1 MPKDPTRSQAKFTRG
16 KGSGTK
22 VRKVTLKGKPKWKA
36 AGVRSHLRQSDLDAA
51 ATDFARKFPSKR
63 AGIIWRRLLAGYLRD
78 ILEMESGISAMNV
91 VTTKGAES
99 TCDWTAPRHELNGR
113 GTGFP
118 LCYGRGRHERGRHAS
133 SG

>member
-51 ATDFARKFPSKR
+51 ATDFARKFPSK
-63 AGIIWRRLLAGYLRD
+63 AEAARRVKAFDSIAKDRPLTRD
-78 ILEMESGISAMNV
+78 EK
-91 VTTKGAES
+91 TTKSLAQKALRSKGIKF
-99 TCDWTAPRHELNGR
+99 T
-113 GTGFP
+113 P
-118 LCYGRGRHERGRHAS
+118 LRAKKK
-133 SG
+133 